1 MVNEG
6 IITLL
11 LFIRLMNWEY
21 DSDPGQ
27 RQHIIN
33 LGTES
38 DTHECY
44 PCKGKN
50 VIRWVPNLSS
60 RKVFERVQNHVFD
73 LSESRVGFEDAILA
87 KSLTSILDQNCEL
100 ELF

>member
-38 DTHECY
+38 DTHEC
-44 PCKGKN
+44 KGKT
-50 VIRWVPNLSS
+50 VMTWVSNLSS

-87 KSLTSILDQNCEL
+87 KSLTSNLDHNCEL

>member
-1 MVNEG
+1 MFHHDVLKYISIHLHRTEQMVNEG

-38 DTHECY
+38 DTHQCREE
-44 PCKGKN
+44 GKT
-50 VIRWVPNLSS
+50 VITGVSKYCPRE
-60 RKVFERVQNHVFD
+60 VFEGVQAHVLD
-73 LSESRVGFEDAILA
+73 LFH
-87 KSLTSILDQNCEL
+87 
-100 ELF
+100 

>member
-38 DTHECY
+38 DTHEC
-44 PCKGKN
+44 KGKT
-50 VIRWVPNLSS
+50 VIRWVSNLSS
-60 RKVFERVQNHVFD
+60 RKVFEGVQNNVLD
-73 LSESRVGFEDAILA
+73 LFRRCNFGKDSYFESGPKLRIGTL
-87 KSLTSILDQNCEL
+87 
-100 ELF
+100 

>member
-33 LGTES
+33 LGTGS
-38 DTHECY
+38 DTHKYCNTLDNEIS
-44 PCKGKN
+44 
-50 VIRWVPNLSS
+50 VEVSS
-60 RKVFERVQNHVFD
+60 
-73 LSESRVGFEDAILA
+73 
-87 KSLTSILDQNCEL
+87 
-100 ELF
+100 

>member
-38 DTHECY
+38 DTHKCREKVKNCDNVGVQL
-44 PCKGKN
+44 KG
-50 VIRWVPNLSS
+50 SS
-60 RKVFERVQNHVFD
+60 E
-73 LSESRVGFEDAILA
+73 ESPF
-87 KSLTSILDQNCEL
+87 
-100 ELF
+100 LF

>member
-1 MVNEG
+1 MEQMVNEG

-33 LGTES
+33 LGTGS
-38 DTHECY
+38 DTHKYCY
-44 PCKGKN
+44 TLENENCDN
-50 VIRWVPNLSS
+50 FSF
-60 RKVFERVQNHVFD
+60 KVD
-73 LSESRVGFEDAILA
+73 S
-87 KSLTSILDQNCEL
+87 T
-100 ELF
+100 

>member
-1 MVNEG
+1 MEQMVNEG

-33 LGTES
+33 LGTGS
-38 DTHECY
+38 DTQKYCDTLVNENCD
-44 PCKGKN
+44 K
-50 VIRWVPNLSS
+50 ISS
-60 RKVFERVQNHVFD
+60 RIPTVNLKIPGKAF
-73 LSESRVGFEDAILA
+73 LKSETRISVTFKL
-87 KSLTSILDQNCEL
+87 
-100 ELF
+100 